1 VLRFIVRKF
10 IQGILMVAVVSVIT
24 FALLSNAGGDA
35 LTSLRDNPQ
44 VSEETIE
51 KLRQHYGLDRPVMT
65 RYLDWVSSSLGG
77 DLGESFQFRTNVL
90 PLVLSRLW
98 NTILLGGV
106 ALVIAWSIAIGL
118 SYLSALLKKR
128 PLDRFIEVLILI
140 SASTPRIV
148 LALFALALF
157 VRSTGTAMEIRTG
170 SASSFL
176 VSAFVLA
183 VPLIALFLA
192 QGHSELTSAMNE
204 ESIRMA
210 RAKGL
215 SEPVIIRRHASR
227 FALNPLL
234 TVFGLSLGAIIGGSV
249 IVETILGWSGVGALM
264 VTAVRSRDVPLVMGI
279 VVMTT
284 IVVWLGNSIAEI
296 LQLVNDKRLRVA
308 EMNLR

>member
-1 VLRFIVRKF
+1 
-10 IQGILMVAVVSVIT
+10 
-24 FALLSNAGGDA
+24 
-35 LTSLRDNPQ
+35 
-44 VSEETIE
+44 
-51 KLRQHYGLDRPVMT
+51 
-65 RYLDWVSSSLGG
+65 
-77 DLGESFQFRTNVL
+77 
-90 PLVLSRLW
+90 
-98 NTILLGGV
+98 
-106 ALVIAWSIAIGL
+106 
-118 SYLSALLKKR
+118 
-128 PLDRFIEVLILI
+128 
-140 SASTPRIV
+140 
-148 LALFALALF
+148 
-157 VRSTGTAMEIRTG
+157 MEIRTG

>member
-1 VLRFIVRKF
+1 MLA
-10 IQGILMVAVVSVIT
+10 AVSAIT
-24 FALLSNAGGDA
+24 FALLSSAGGDA

-51 KLRQHYGLDRPVMT
+51 QLRQHYGLDRPVVS
-65 RYLDWVSSSLGG
+65 RYLDWFGSLLTG
-77 DLGESFQFRTNVL
+77 DLGESFHFRSRVL

-98 NTILLGGV
+98 NTILLGGA

-118 SYLSALLKKR
+118 SYLSALLKNR
-128 PLDRFIEVLILI
+128 QLDRFIELLILFT
-140 SASTPRIV
+140 ASTPRIV

-157 VRSTGTAMEIRTG
+157 VRSTGSAVEIRTG
-170 SASSFL
+170 SLGSFF

-192 QGHSELTSAMNE
+192 QGHNELTSAMKE
-204 ESIRMA
+204 DSIRMA

-234 TVFGLSLGAIIGGSV
+234 TVFGLSLGGIIGGSV
-249 IVETILGWSGVGALM
+249 VVETILGWQGVGALM
-264 VTAVRSRDVPLVMGI
+264 VTAVRARDVPLVMGI

-284 IVVWLGNSIAEI
+284 LAVWLGNSIAEI
-296 LQLVNDKRLRVA
+296 LQLVNDKRLRDA
-308 EMNLR
+308 EVNLG